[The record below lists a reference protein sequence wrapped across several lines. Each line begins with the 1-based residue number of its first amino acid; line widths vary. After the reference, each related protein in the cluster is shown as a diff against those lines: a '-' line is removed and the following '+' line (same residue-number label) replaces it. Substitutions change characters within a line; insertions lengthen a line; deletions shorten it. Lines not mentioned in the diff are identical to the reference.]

1 MNKWKEKSRRNYAL
15 EEFKAPLGSTGKK
28 KDSK

>member
-1 MNKWKEKSRRNYAL
+1 MNKWKEKSRINCAL
-15 EEFKAPLGSTGKK
+15 TEFKAPLGSTGKK